1 MENVGKPRLIT
12 DFEKLG
18 DDIQQQ
24 IKMVYPYGFS
34 QHLISFTN
42 KEGKNIKG
50 LRFEV
55 EDKIYLV
62 RMSVAE
68 ADEIIDQDDDFDD
81 DGNLKD
87 DIKDEYEDK
96 YSDMDLNELNE

>member
-1 MENVGKPRLIT
+1 MENKGKPRVIT
-12 DFEKLG
+12 DFEKLS
-18 DDIQQQ
+18 DEIQQQ

-42 KEGKNIKG
+42 KDGMNIKG

-55 EDKIYLV
+55 EEKIYLI

-68 ADEIIDQDDDFDD
+68 ADEIIDQDEDFDD

-87 DIKDEYEDK
+87 DVKDEYEDK
-96 YSDMDLNELNE
+96 YSDLDLSELNE